1 MKKIKYLISLILIG
15 LSIVS
20 CNNQVNSPS
29 LTDKYPPIY
38 PDYVGVTVPAT
49 IAPLNFALPNE
60 TFDRIDVVVKGKIGD
75 EIHINDNTVSFPASD
90 WKNLLESNK
99 GDRVLVAVCLKQGG
113 KWKQYKSF
121 PIYISQYSIDYGLV
135 YRLVAP
141 GYEVYS
147 KMGIYQRELASYKQ
161 TELYENTLV
170 TGSCVNCHCFNR
182 TNPDHSSL
190 HVRGKNGATYM
201 NINGKSKF
209 LNTKTDETIGSF
221 VYPYWHPSGKYIA
234 YSINKTRQVFHVAK
248 NERIE
253 VIDLESDVAVYQPET
268 NQILTTNL
276 LKTASFETFPTFSA
290 DGRTLYFCSAEHKKM
305 TKEYKDV
312 KYSLCSIAFDP
323 EKGTFGDHIDTLV
336 SANAMNKSISF
347 PRPSYD
353 GKYIMFTLSDYGN
366 FSIWH
371 KEADLWLYN
380 LTNGSLRELK
390 EVNSDDTESY
400 HNWSSNSHW
409 FVFSSRRDGGL
420 YTRLYIA
427 SIDDKGVVSKPFL
440 LPQKEPFCYYN
451 ESIYSYNVPEF
462 VSSPVKWDAREME
475 KGLTSKERTQVK
487 IKKSK

>member
-1 MKKIKYLISLILIG
+1 MLLLLVVFTGCNKEIKIQEQIKE
-15 LSIVS
+15 
-20 CNNQVNSPS
+20 
-29 LTDKYPPIY
+29 YPPIY
-38 PDYVGVTVPAT
+38 PDYVGVTIPST
-49 IAPLNFALPNE
+49 IAPLDFTIDDNTVDLL
-60 TFDRIDVVVKGKIGD
+60 DVVVKGNNGD
-75 EIHINDNTVSFPASD
+75 ELHERGKSIVLSPKEWT
-90 WKNLLESNK
+90 NLLESNK
-99 GDRVLVAVCLKQGG
+99 GGSIHVTVCVLQHGF
-113 KWKQYKSF
+113 WKQYKNF
-121 PIYISQYSIDYGLV
+121 PIYISKYPIDYGLV
-135 YRLVAP
+135 YRLIAP

-147 KMGIYQRELASYKQ
+147 KMGIFQRELASYNQ
-161 TELYENTLV
+161 TALYENTLV
-170 TGSCVNCHCFNR
+170 PGTCVNCHSFNK
-182 TNPDHSSL
+182 TNPNCSSL

-201 NINGKSKF
+201 NVNGKPDF
-209 LNTKTDETIGSF
+209 LNTKTDETLASF

-234 YSINKTRQVFHVAK
+234 YSLNNTRQAFHVGK
-248 NERIE
+248 DEKIE
-253 VIDLESDVAVYQPET
+253 VLDMASDMVVYKLDTKE
-268 NQILTTNL
+268 ILTSDL
-276 LKTASFETFPTFSA
+276 LKTDAFETYPCFSV
-290 DGRTLYFCSAEHKKM
+290 DGKTLFFCSAEKKQIPEQY
-305 TKEYKDV
+305 KEL

-336 SANAMNKSISF
+336 SAKSLNKSISF

-440 LPQKEPFCYYN
+440 LPQENPFWYYD

-487 IKKSK
+487 IKKK